1 MSKKVLVSGIQASG
15 TLHIGNYFGALRQN
29 IELANS
35 DVYESYLFIADYH
48 ALTTVK
54 NGDALRRS
62 TREIV
67 ASYIACGLDSTKT
80 TLFKQSDI
88 KEHAELCVIL
98 NNVVTMPYL
107 MRAHAFKDNEA
118 KNKEVNVGLFD
129 YPVLMA
135 ADILMYKADIVP
147 VGEDQR
153 QHLEYAR
160 DIAGFFNRAW
170 GSEVFPLPEAY
181 IVKDVATVLG
191 IDGEKMSK
199 SKGNVIGLFA
209 SDEEVKKSVMSIQ
222 TDSASRED
230 KKNADENIIYQIHS
244 LFLNDEEKK
253 ILRAKFENGGY
264 GYKDAKEALLVSIM
278 EWRKGKK
285 EIYDELLQD
294 TTKIDTLLEKG
305 KAIAQARANKTAEE
319 VRTLIG
325 LA

>member
-15 TLHIGNYFGALRQN
+15 ILHFGNYFGALKQN

-35 DVYESYLFIADYH
+35 GVYESYLFIADYH

-54 NGDALRRS
+54 NGNLLRKA

-135 ADILMYKADIVP
+135 ADILMYKADVVP

-170 GSEVFPLPEAY
+170 GSDTFPLPTPY
-181 IVKDVATVLG
+181 IVKDVATVPG

-222 TDSASRED
+222 TDSARPED
-230 KKNADENIIYQIHS
+230 KKNADENIIFLIHS
-244 LFLNDEEKK
+244 LFLQDEDKK
-253 ILRAKFENGGY
+253 ILRAKYEDGGY
-264 GYKDAKEALLVSIM
+264 GYKDAKEALLATIM

-294 TTKIDTLLEKG
+294 TTKIDILLEKG